1 MSESIDTSK
10 VYYVREIVVMTK
22 FFDTNLNPDENLS
35 SIHLKLI
42 DSEKAI
48 DRKEAT
54 KRADMPSITLRVP
67 HSLAASFLQEYGAF
81 QIRMSDLD

>member
-10 VYYVREIVVMTK
+10 IYYVREIVVMTK
-22 FFDTNLNPDENLS
+22 FFDINLNPDENLS
-35 SIHLKLI
+35 SIHLNLI

-48 DRKEAT
+48 DGKEAT
-54 KRADMPSITLRVP
+54 RADMPSIILRVP

-81 QIRMSDLD
+81 QMRMSDLD